1 MDFHV
6 FAPVLR
12 AGSTPGVL
20 SSPEQVWRLLPKWL
34 VRTRIQAWF
43 LDVVWAILQFAAAG
57 RGRSCSSMCSPA
69 SGHVPASQ
77 ALSLK
82 PVDVPQGPDVTS
94 SASAGTPG
102 LLDTTQDTLSRAPL
116 LPFCTGQSCLQLPH
130 RGLQGIKHEY
140 SVPAHQECYLEGLD
154 QSLGGRW
161 WLSVNLSVRPSFHR
175 SSGCRNRSS
184 TRDKTRTRGFSDF
197 WLLAGGCV
205 LLRTKRSPR
214 QLIWL
219 LRKKFMVVTTLAS
232 AMGDVRGCDGLVV

>member
-1 MDFHV
+1 MDFHG

-20 SSPEQVWRLLPKWL
+20 SSPEQVWRFLPKWL

-69 SGHVPASQ
+69 SGHVPASR

-102 LLDTTQDTLSRAPL
+102 LLDTMQDTLSRAPL
-116 LPFCTGQSCLQLPH
+116 LPFCMGQSCLQLPH
-130 RGLQGIKHEY
+130 RGLQGIKHEC
-140 SVPAHQECYLEGLD
+140 SVSAHQECYLEGLD
-154 QSLGGRW
+154 QSLEEGGGSAW
-161 WLSVNLSVRPSFHR
+161 TWV
-175 SSGCRNRSS
+175 SGSPF
-184 TRDKTRTRGFSDF
+184 TALLVVEIGAQPGTKQELEVLVTSDF
-197 WLLAGGCV
+197 
-205 LLRTKRSPR
+205 
-214 QLIWL
+214 
-219 LRKKFMVVTTLAS
+219 TLEGAFCCGPKG
-232 AMGDVRGCDGLVV
+232 AHDNWFDF